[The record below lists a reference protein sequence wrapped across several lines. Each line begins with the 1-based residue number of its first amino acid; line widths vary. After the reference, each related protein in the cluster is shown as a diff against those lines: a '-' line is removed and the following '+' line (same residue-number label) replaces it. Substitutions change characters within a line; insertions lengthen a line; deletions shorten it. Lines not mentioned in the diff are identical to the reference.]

1 MNPLDKNAP
10 TSYLSVGA
18 LVPCEL
24 VIEKSKFLGFACP
37 VESIEAIETLLKIYR
52 ERYKDANHLCYA
64 YVIGQGGLLMKASD
78 DGEPT
83 GTAGVPILEV
93 LKKEGLTDVL
103 VMVVRYFGGIK
114 LGSGG
119 LIRAYGKSAK
129 EAVLSSGICYYRR
142 HYPLAVTLDYTLS
155 GGFSHFI
162 KEMNWRLERQD
173 FTDKVT
179 YHLEVPENDLAAT
192 EASIINFTK
201 NQVTF
206 QKGAL
211 HYLAEKGEL

>member
-10 TSYLSVGA
+10 ISYLSVGA
-18 LVPCEL
+18 LVPSEL
-24 VIEKSKFLGFACP
+24 IIEKSKFLGFACP
-37 VESIEAIETLLKIYR
+37 VESIEAVEALLFEYR

-78 DGEPT
+78 DGEPS

-93 LKKEGLTDVL
+93 LKKEGLTDTL

-129 EAVLSSGICYYRR
+129 EAVLASGICRYER
-142 HYPLAVTLDYTLS
+142 HYPLSVTIDYTLS
-155 GGFSHFI
+155 GGFSHLI
-162 KEMNWRLERQD
+162 KAQNWHLVGQD

-179 YHLEVPENDLAAT
+179 YHLEVPENELKEV

-201 NQVTF
+201 NQVRF
-206 QKGAL
+206 QKGDL
-211 HYLAEKGEL
+211 HYLAVKGAL